1 MASRNTDSCSGLHA
15 PRDAAGCERDPL
27 WGSMLDWISGMF
39 RISLFRR
46 SVCITL
52 RGCGWVVFDANPFP
66 KALVA
71 ILQTRIVAN
80 QRHSAV

>member
-1 MASRNTDSCSGLHA
+1 MQRLPRPP

-27 WGSMLDWISGMF
+27 WGSMLSDWISGMF
-39 RISLFRR
+39 SLFRR
-46 SVCITL
+46 SVPITL
-52 RGCGWVVFDANPFP
+52 RGWGWVVFDANPFP

-71 ILQTRIVAN
+71 RLQTRIVAN